1 MILEVKDLYFSY
13 GSHDVVKGVSFRAN
27 PGECVAILGMNGV
40 GKSTMLKCIN
50 RIIKPQSGKVLVG
63 DQDVLSLSGNELA
76 KRIGYVSQNC
86 QFADSSVFD
95 AVLLGRKP
103 FIRWDI
109 TEKDLKIVQEVL
121 HTMSLEDFAS
131 RNVNEL
137 SGGERQKV
145 SIARALAQQTPV
157 LLFDEPTSNLD
168 IKNQIEVLDII
179 KQIVSQQQLTA
190 VVTIHDL
197 NMALRFADKF
207 LVLRDG
213 EVYAF
218 GGLEVITEKLIWD
231 V

>member
-145 SIARALAQQTPV
+145 SIARGPGPADTC
-157 LLFDEPTSNLD
+157 S
-168 IKNQIEVLDII
+168 
-179 KQIVSQQQLTA
+179 A
-190 VVTIHDL
+190 VRR
-197 NMALRFADKF
+197 A
-207 LVLRDG
+207 
-213 EVYAF
+213 YQ
-218 GGLEVITEKLIWD
+218 
-231 V
+231 